1 MQKTNNKKQTAKKNA
16 NKKGLASAILISI
29 ISGVISLLG
38 TALLSSFILNGL
50 ASPESLIT
58 VMSIVCGIVSGAVC
72 GIFSAR
78 LTGSAFPWSIVCG
91 ILLLL
96 IFFIIS
102 LFFEADTTPDP
113 VYTVIYSA
121 GIVMASFFAGIIASK
136 KKKTKRIR

>member
-50 ASPESLIT
+50 TSPESLIA

-78 LTGSAFPWSIVCG
+78 LTGAAFPWSIVCG

-102 LFFEADTTPDP
+102 LFFEADTIPDP